1 MGSVVVTPL
10 PNDNRIMLYK
20 ATYILLGKLNKDGKT
35 FEENNT
41 STCRDFLVDT
51 FKRDYRF
58 SYLERL
64 GIRHTKRKESDL
76 IPVGVI
82 NKDKTVFG
90 IFSNTKSQKELNR
103 CLNKL
108 LQLLNKFEKS
118 VKWKR
123 TVYHELSI
131 KGTYLKRTSN
141 GLKLVIGSKC
151 WSTNPFFLYIY
162 LAAFKL
168 FTYYH
173 HEKMPSK
180 FIKAIE
186 VAETLQEVFEAAEKH
201 MSTPHYQYSRASRW
215 LKVIRKRVKIFKGF
229 TTNDLCFTKEYT
241 SEGMPILES
250 GMPILESVG
259 IHCLFNIHC
268 RPEIRRIVNSKG
280 VNLLKRIDSYI
291 YHP

>member
-1 MGSVVVTPL
+1 MSNG
-10 PNDNRIMLYK
+10 NWIIYK
-20 ATYILLGKLNKDGKT
+20 STYILLGRLNEKGKV
-35 FEENNT
+35 FEKNNV
-41 STCRDFLVDT
+41 SSCRDVLVDT
-51 FKRDYRF
+51 FKSDYRF
-58 SYLERL
+58 YYLKKL
-64 GIRHTKRKESDL
+64 GISHIKRESEESGL

-90 IFSNTKSQKELNR
+90 IFSSIKSQKELDR

-108 LQLLNKFEKS
+108 LRLLNKFEKS

-123 TVYHELSI
+123 TVYHNLSI
-131 KGTYLKRTSN
+131 KDMYLRRTTN

-201 MSTPHYQYSRASRW
+201 MSMLYGQYSQASRW
-215 LKVIRKRVKIFKGF
+215 LKVIRKRRKIFKGF

-250 GMPILESVG
+250 VDSVG